1 MKRLIL
7 TLTVLICV
15 MTMSFAQKTE
25 HQTENK
31 VVVRR
36 TATVGMRVHNI
47 FHPKHKHYSGYR
59 VKHKTTYKK
68 M

>member
-1 MKRLIL
+1 MKHLLSTLLIVVCL
-7 TLTVLICV
+7 ASVAV
-15 MTMSFAQKTE
+15 AQKKE

-31 VVVRR
+31 TVVRR
-36 TATVGMRVHNI
+36 TATVGIRVHNI

-59 VKHKTTYKK
+59 VKHKTSYKK